1 MLCFCFNQQ
10 LTASE
15 AFERKTI
22 IVKIKQFEVRTEITE
37 VIQQG
42 KVLSKSEKEVRNL
55 EQLIS
60 LT

>member
-42 KVLSKSEKEVRNL
+42 KVLSKSEKEV
-55 EQLIS
+55 
-60 LT
+60 